1 MNKNDTIYKILTA
14 VQLALLP
21 MVFFAK
27 LLLPTWSIGLM
38 IGGIA
43 LAKIWCEILTDR
55 VNFTHRIINSVTSII
70 VFTTLLI
77 LFIVNGTINVALGVV
92 AIVLIALMNVS
103 MIFLFNHE
111 LTETIDAEDFC
122 FMLFECLL
130 LISLTFVM
138 FYDMICLICLIAI
151 LLTSAVT
158 IGYKL
163 YYLIKNRSLRRK

>member
-21 MVFFAK
+21 MVFFAN

-43 LAKIWCEILTDR
+43 LAK
-55 VNFTHRIINSVTSII
+55 II

-163 YYLIKNRSLRRK
+163 YYLIKNRSIRRK